1 MRPPERV
8 RAMLP
13 EGLHYFQSS
22 NWSRTRSAATQ
33 ARKFGR
39 PAAENAARGLPAGG
53 PLRVHVRG
61 WRQRGQGALQVRLFP
76 AGAGAASDLVG
87 LRLADARAAGDPAG
101 AASRQPPGAARPGG
115 VWRRWAGR
123 CAAQLLPDNRP
134 NQHRRRPAG
143 AISRAGRGHR
153 RRALS
158 PPPGGRPSGLG
169 RPGDGAGRR
178 LLCGGRLSTRSP
190 PGEPSGCHAG
200 PGVGRLLRLLHPACL
215 DPGTTARHLDH
226 PRLRLRDGQRPL
238 ARLRWHHPRGAAN
251 GLAHLGC
258 DGARRPGRNVGR
270 PRALRDGT
278 AGHPT
283 IISRDRRHRGAGLC
297 RPDRLPDP
305 GRSVAAV
312 AGRGRGRDRGRDH
325 LRAGGQ
331 PRGPPGCGGAA
342 VSVFD
347 LDQVRAR
354 LTTGEVRWLLH
365 YEADCESTQD
375 LARAAAA
382 QGVEQGWTIV
392 TDFQRGGRGR
402 LGRSWLA
409 PAGQALLFST
419 ILRPPIDV
427 LPLLPLLAAVTVA
440 GGIEVTTGAAPD
452 LKWPNDLILHRQ
464 KLAGILLERPA
475 GPAVIL
481 GVGVNVNQSMADLP
495 EAATSLRVE
504 LGHPVERQVLL
515 AAILNDLANAYDRAD
530 REGVDWIVPAWRSRS
545 SMLGRPITFHRNGAP
560 IRGVADDVGNDGAL
574 LVRMAD
580 GTRVSLVAGEVEQ
593 VKLACSGSRGTLAAR
608 ASAVGDAVGLDVA
621 SLVRTLRKVKW

>member
-1 MRPPERV
+1 M
-8 RAMLP
+8 
-13 EGLHYFQSS
+13 
-22 NWSRTRSAATQ
+22 
-33 ARKFGR
+33 
-39 PAAENAARGLPAGG
+39 
-53 PLRVHVRG
+53 
-61 WRQRGQGALQVRLFP
+61 
-76 AGAGAASDLVG
+76 
-87 LRLADARAAGDPAG
+87 
-101 AASRQPPGAARPGG
+101 
-115 VWRRWAGR
+115 
-123 CAAQLLPDNRP
+123 
-134 NQHRRRPAG
+134 
-143 AISRAGRGHR
+143 
-153 RRALS
+153 
-158 PPPGGRPSGLG
+158 
-169 RPGDGAGRR
+169 
-178 LLCGGRLSTRSP
+178 
-190 PGEPSGCHAG
+190 
-200 PGVGRLLRLLHPACL
+200 
-215 DPGTTARHLDH
+215 
-226 PRLRLRDGQRPL
+226 
-238 ARLRWHHPRGAAN
+238 
-251 GLAHLGC
+251 
-258 DGARRPGRNVGR
+258 
-270 PRALRDGT
+270 
-278 AGHPT
+278 
-283 IISRDRRHRGAGLC
+283 
-297 RPDRLPDP
+297 
-305 GRSVAAV
+305 
-312 AGRGRGRDRGRDH
+312 
-325 LRAGGQ
+325 
-331 PRGPPGCGGAA
+331 
-342 VSVFD
+342 SVFD

-354 LTTGEVRWLLH
+354 LTTGEVRWSLH

-481 GVGVNVNQSMADLP
+481 GVGVNVNQSIADLP

-545 SMLGRPITFHRNGAP
+545 SMLGRPITFHRDGAT
-560 IRGVADDVGNDGAL
+560 IRGVADDIGNDGAL

-593 VKLACSGSRGTLAAR
+593 VKLA
-608 ASAVGDAVGLDVA
+608 
-621 SLVRTLRKVKW
+621 